1 MVHVRQSDWR
11 WKTCCGSH
19 DLLARSSLVADVHSS
34 MLLPCSPAGRP
45 IEMSGESFPEY
56 LHDTVMRTIKRLS
69 NPELDMI
76 RVRQE
81 AVDQIGFLC
90 AEHGAALL
98 ATHVP
103 QLLAL
108 LRPDVEYRTRM
119 LALEALAKIEAT
131 LLAEHLPSILP
142 LIDKDECPMVRELAL
157 RCLAASPP
165 ERGPSLQSCTGRSS
179 MGLRSSLPR
188 IGCSVYRRG
197 VRLQYFEIV
206 FVDILR
212 G

>member
-1 MVHVRQSDWR
+1 M
-11 WKTCCGSH
+11 T
-19 DLLARSSLVADVHSS
+19 L
-34 MLLPCSPAGRP
+34 
-45 IEMSGESFPEY
+45 
-56 LHDTVMRTIKRLS
+56 MRTIKRLS

-165 ERGPSLQSCTGRSS
+165 ERGPSLQSCTRRSS
-179 MGLRSSLPR
+179 MGFALEFAPDRLT
-188 IGCSVYRRG
+188 CSVYRRG

-206 FVDILR
+206 FLDISR